1 MRAAKTDGNQSSIVD
16 GLRAAGCSVHVTS
29 SLGGGFP
36 DLVCAY
42 AGRNYL
48 LEVKDPSKPL
58 SDRKLT
64 PDQARFFGSWR
75 GQVCVVETL
84 DDALIAVK
92 YIKPL
97 DPSILIG
104 PRTVTGLAGML
115 R

>member
-1 MRAAKTDGNQSSIVD
+1 MRAAKTDGNQSAIVD

-29 SLGGGFP
+29 SIGGGFP

-48 LEVKDPSKPL
+48 FEVKDPSKPL

-64 PDQARFFGSWR
+64 PDQARFFGAWR

-84 DDALIAVK
+84 EDALKAMQ
-92 YIKPL
+92 YIRPI
-97 DPSILIG
+97 DPSMLIEPG
-104 PRTVTGLAGML
+104 TITGLAGMMH
-115 R
+115 